1 MDKKIFDSME
11 ELKNELGYNCKWVN
25 YDFECDKDY
34 LQKYEG
40 EFIWLLGTFGTYIMP
55 IAVGHIENSLNNEG
69 YRYSLAQKS
78 VMADGCLAMTHYK
91 FIHFKDD
98 GSYVFITPEQAAELW
113 EKNKEEAVENFKKK
127 NGFGLPT
134 DMKIRVRFSCDWR
147 YVLEQLRY
155 AREHGDDS
163 LMDCLKR
170 SRHCLKLAKDHE
182 MMISSDFSHRS
193 FLFAD
198 VVNGKVVMNGG
209 IIFHGYPEEGYMQNG
224 SVQLTPSYGWQI
236 HT

>member
-1 MDKKIFDSME
+1 
-11 ELKNELGYNCKWVN
+11 
-25 YDFECDKDY
+25 
-34 LQKYEG
+34 
-40 EFIWLLGTFGTYIMP
+40 
-55 IAVGHIENSLNNEG
+55 
-69 YRYSLAQKS
+69 
-78 VMADGCLAMTHYK
+78 MADGCLAMKHYK
-91 FIHFKDD
+91 FIHFKEDD
-98 GSYVFITPEQAAELW
+98 SYVFITPEKAAELW
-113 EKNKEEAVENFKKK
+113 EKNKEEAVGNFKKK

-163 LMDCLKR
+163 LMNCLKR

-182 MMISSDFSHRS
+182 MVISGDFSHRS
-193 FLFAD
+193 FQFAD

-224 SVQLTPSYGWQI
+224 SVQRAAWCGGER